1 MTVILPG
8 LIGCGGEGESRST
21 RQAEEMTRLRSE
33 LQEIRT
39 EVRPVIRTVPAPEQR
54 STWKSGGLVAVSLGA
69 VMLFIGAGLGAGAR
83 RDARKKRF

>member
-39 EVRPVIRTVPAPEQR
+39 EVRPEPAAEHR
-54 STWKSGGLVAVSLGA
+54 SAWKSGGLVAVSLGA

>member
-21 RQAEEMTRLRSE
+21 RQAEEVSRLRSE
-33 LQEIRT
+33 LQE
-39 EVRPVIRTVPAPEQR
+39 VRSKSAAEQR
-54 STWKSGGLVAVSLGA
+54 SIWKSGGLVVLSLGA

>member
-39 EVRPVIRTVPAPEQR
+39 ESASEKRGA
-54 STWKSGGLVAVSLGA
+54 WKSWGLVAVSLGA

-83 RDARKKRF
+83 RDAPKKRF